1 MNRSPVF
8 SRRMTALSGGSTH
21 PILASLDGLSPF
33 RQSSPARSSDQVLA
47 FSVKLVLSPNFRLVR
62 YSGAI
67 PRERDRIDKRFRRP
81 GGSKCSIARACLII
95 GEYQSEDS
103 PEKIRQT
110 SAVPAHLAPSLSH
123 SGSPIRRRSSRKRG
137 SACRPSSRAS
147 VVR

>member
-1 MNRSPVF
+1 MECTVNRSPVF

-67 PRERDRIDKRFRRP
+67 PRERDRIDNASAASRE
-81 GGSKCSIARACLII
+81 SSTALACLSI
-95 GEYQSEDS
+95 GDYQSEDS
-103 PEKIRQT
+103 PEEMRQT
-110 SAVPAHLAPSLSH
+110 SAVSAHL
-123 SGSPIRRRSSRKRG
+123 
-137 SACRPSSRAS
+137 
-147 VVR
+147 